1 MEFPFKLIWT
11 HFEMEWKME
20 NMERNWQ
27 FCLFSLALSR
37 SPSEMRFVGKTMAQ
51 WPMVKLSSKMSS

>member
-27 FCLFSLALSR
+27 FCLFSLSLS
-37 SPSEMRFVGKTMAQ
+37 FVEWNEICWQNNGTMADGKTEQ
-51 WPMVKLSSKMSS
+51 